1 MRTARPDLLGGDDW
15 ASRDAIG
22 GRDATLLGGA
32 TGSAS
37 IWSILR
43 GGSRDIRL
51 GVSLGLCEV
60 RATGYVLKSIT
71 LSEIRECGSHKLR
84 STVSGH
90 HLRDAP
96 PGEYVLHLVHH

>member
-1 MRTARPDLLGGDDW
+1 MRTACPDLLGGDDW

-22 GRDATLLGGA
+22 GGDATLLGGA

-51 GVSLGLCEV
+51 GVYWWVSLGLREEDC
-60 RATGYVLKSIT
+60 GGT
-71 LSEIRECGSHKLR
+71 LGSR
-84 STVSGH
+84 VVVGV
-90 HLRDAP
+90 D
-96 PGEYVLHLVHH
+96 